1 MNIAHRYIGV
11 MALLAGVGMLL
22 TPIAARGELAYP
34 PSQTIA
40 DRGTWL
46 PFAPAPAQPAGI
58 CLIDSGVNLNPDTQS
73 EVIDREALDGGSPN
87 DVSPV
92 EHGTLMAM
100 EMAAPFNDWGT
111 VGAAPTAVRIVS
123 IRAESATDALTV
135 GAYKQAIVACQD
147 LAARHPE
154 FNLKVINLSLGF
166 QDQPSSEQLMELEDA
181 ATTAH
186 NAGLD
191 LVAAAGDEGSQSIS
205 YPAAVSPIIAVG
217 ASGANRAPC
226 SFSNTGPQLA
236 LLAPGC
242 DLQEAN
248 PISGAPMNE
257 YGGTSQAGAITA
269 AAGLAALRAYEPDIG
284 PSQAE
289 QLLISTARAAGGSL
303 DVTALFQAAGLES
316 IIEAGE
322 RNEPTTPPPTPAL
335 VAPHVERSTPSRRLP
350 RPRLSVR
357 RRGNTLLVR
366 FLNLPADGQAIL
378 NIFSRQHG
386 HPRVEL
392 THMATRHRAVRLRTH
407 ANTVVDISYAPLQA
421 GQAKNSPTKVIML

>member
-1 MNIAHRYIGV
+1 MTRCSISV
-11 MALLAGVGMLL
+11 MALLTGAGMLL

-73 EVIDREALDGGSPN
+73 QVIDREALDGGSPN

-92 EHGTLMAM
+92 EHGTLMVM
-100 EMAAPFNDWGT
+100 EMAAPFNGWGM

-123 IRAESATDALTV
+123 IRAESTTDSLTV

-166 QDQPSSEQLMELEDA
+166 QDQPSSEQLTELEDA

-191 LVAAAGDEGSQSIS
+191 IVAATGDEGSQSIS

-217 ASGANRAPC
+217 ASGANHAPC
-226 SFSNTGPQLA
+226 AFSNTGPQLA

-248 PISGAPMNE
+248 PISGAPMTE
-257 YGGTSQAGAITA
+257 YGGTSQAAAITA
-269 AAGLAALRAYEPDIG
+269 AAGLAALRAYEPGIE

-303 DVTALFQAAGLES
+303 DVTALFQAAGLEN

-322 RNEPTTPPPTPAL
+322 RNEPATTPPPPTPAL
-335 VAPHVERSTPSRRLP
+335 VAPHRELGTPSRRLP

-357 RRGNTLLVR
+357 HRGKTLLVR
-366 FLNLPADGQAIL
+366 FLNLPSDGQ
-378 NIFSRQHG
+378 R
-386 HPRVEL
+386 PL
-392 THMATRHRAVRLRTH
+392 TSLAAGMVVR
-407 ANTVVDISYAPLQA
+407 
-421 GQAKNSPTKVIML
+421 G

>member
-1 MNIAHRYIGV
+1 VARYSIGV
-11 MALLAGVGMLL
+11 MALLASAGTLL
-22 TPIAARGELAYP
+22 APVAARSELVYP

-46 PFAPAPAQPAGI
+46 PFAPAPAHPAGI
-58 CLIDSGVNLNPDTQS
+58 CLIDSGVNLNPDTESQ
-73 EVIDREALDGGSPN
+73 VIDREALDGGSPN

-92 EHGTLMAM
+92 QHGTLMAM
-100 EMAAPFNDWGT
+100 EMAAPFNGWGT
-111 VGAAPTAVRIVS
+111 IGAAPTAVRIVS
-123 IRAESATDALTV
+123 IRAESTTDALTV

-147 LAARHPE
+147 LAARRPE

-166 QDQPSSEQLMELEDA
+166 QGQPSPEQLAELEDA

-191 LVAAAGDEGSQSIS
+191 IVAAAGDEGSQSIS

-217 ASGANRAPC
+217 ASGANHAPC

-257 YGGTSQAGAITA
+257 YGGTSQAAATTS
-269 AAGLAALRAYEPDIG
+269 AAGLAALRAYEPGIG

-289 QLLISTARAAGGSL
+289 QLLITAARAAGGSL
-303 DVTALFQAAGLES
+303 DVTALFQAAGLEN

-322 RNEPTTPPPTPAL
+322 RNEPTTPPPSTPAP
-335 VAPHVERSTPSRRLP
+335 VALHRERGTPSRRLP

-357 RRGNTLLVR
+357 HRGNTLFVR
-366 FLNLPADGQAIL
+366 FLNLPVDGQAIL
-378 NIFSRQHG
+378 NIFSRKHG
-386 HPRVEL
+386 RSRAAL
-392 THMATRHRAVRLRTH
+392 AHMTTRHRVVRLRLQTD
-407 ANTVVDISYAPLQA
+407 TVVDINYAPLQA
-421 GQAKNSPTKVIML
+421 GQARNSPTKVIKL